1 MNKGFISFIFL
12 TFFLQFLFY
21 FEIFMLKLNTQNKL
35 FISMQEV
42 NQRISLEAL
51 LIDEINCILK
61 NEEEIDHVQIDDE
74 WVTIKQNDKYLEAV
88 FQDGYTVIIEIK
100 ENQVYSLEIR

>member
-1 MNKGFISFIFL
+1 
-12 TFFLQFLFY
+12 
-21 FEIFMLKLNTQNKL
+21 
-35 FISMQEV
+35 MQEV